1 MGLPHQIPRPI
12 HSRAADESF
21 LSVITPVYNG
31 AKYLAE
37 CVESVLAQTHA
48 NWAHVIVDNAS
59 TDATPDIAE
68 SYARRDS
75 RITLV
80 RYEDFVD
87 VNDSFNRAF
96 ALTRPESTW
105 CKPVLADD
113 WIYPECL
120 QRMLAVAGKS
130 DSIGLVSA
138 YQRWGDQVLLASLP
152 YDEDVFVGAKVLA
165 RIFLEWINVT
175 GNPSA
180 VMVRSNLV
188 LERDAFYDRRLEH
201 SDTDAAFRTLV
212 DRDLGFV
219 HQVLTYARR
228 QGDTLTERAIRVGTN
243 YAENL
248 LYVVHYGRM
257 VLDPVA
263 YRLVLRAQI
272 RRYAL
277 FQLKEFVRPSRLMDT
292 DFLDFHRRAVE
303 NLREANGDGDQEVER
318 LADFVECLLSRQVL
332 SDRMGPRRAA
342 TIRSLLSR
350 SSGGH

>member
-1 MGLPHQIPRPI
+1 MTMSAGPVLD
-12 HSRAADESF
+12 RATEDA
-21 LSVITPVYNG
+21 LVSVITPVYNG
-31 AKYLAE
+31 AEYLAE

-87 VNDSFNRAF
+87 ANDSFNRAF
-96 ALTRPESTW
+96 ALTQAESAW
-105 CKPVLADD
+105 SKPVLADD

-120 QRMLAVAGKS
+120 ERMLAVASRS
-130 DSIGLVSA
+130 DSIGIVSA
-138 YQRWGDQVLLASLP
+138 YQRWGDQVLLAQLP

-165 RIFLEWINVT
+165 RIFVEWINVT

-180 VMVRSNLV
+180 SMVRSDLV
-188 LERDAFYDRRLEH
+188 LERDAFWDRRLEH
-201 SDTDAAFRTLV
+201 ADTDAAFRILV
-212 DRDLGFV
+212 DHDLGFV

-228 QGDTLTERAIRVGTN
+228 QGGTLTDRAIRVGTN

-257 VLDPVA
+257 VLGPVA
-263 YRLVLRAQI
+263 YRVVLRAQT

-277 FQLKEFVRPSRLMDT
+277 FQLKQFVRPSRLMDT
-292 DFLDFHRRAVE
+292 DFLDYHRRAVE
-303 NLREANGDGDQEVER
+303 NLREANTDGDQEVER
-318 LADFVECLLSRQVL
+318 LADLVECLLSRRVL

-350 SSGGH
+350 STGGH